1 MNELNHEQIKAI
13 IQLKGCYQHK
23 KLTTQ
28 QYKTL
33 RGQVLAG
40 NPDAAM
46 RGLRK
51 LLTKQQEGGNTG
63 ASVRNRPGQY
73 RERLLRH

>member
-1 MNELNHEQIKAI
+1 MTQLNPEQINAI
-13 IQLKGCYQHK
+13 IQLKGCYQRK
-23 KLTTQ
+23 KLTAQ

-33 RGQVLAG
+33 RGQVFAG

-51 LLTKQQEGGNTG
+51 ILTRQQGRGS
-63 ASVRNRPGQY
+63 A
-73 RERLLRH
+73 